1 MKHYDAAVIGF
12 GKAGKTIAGA
22 LAAAGRNVAVAERD
36 SSMYGGTCINVA
48 CIPTKSLVY
57 SSKLTNTL
65 GGDFKKR
72 SDLYAA
78 AVSEKDELTA
88 MLRNKNYHMLADK
101 ENIDVIDGSASFRDS
116 STLDIKLS
124 SGGTDIITADIIIID
139 TGARPFIPD
148 IKGLRESKRMYV
160 SETMM
165 SLRELPE
172 DLVIIGGG
180 YIGMEFAS
188 MYADFG
194 SNVTIIQDGDVF
206 LPREDRD
213 IADAVEAS
221 LASRGIKLL
230 KSTKTLEVQDKD
242 DKTYVIAETAGENIT
257 LPADAVLAAAGRRP
271 ELSGLRPENAGIT
284 LTERGAIQVNE
295 KLETSVPGIYA
306 AGDVT
311 GGLQFTYISL
321 DDQRVLKSQL
331 LGDGTYTTEKRG
343 AVPYSVFI
351 DPAFSRVGLTEQQAA
366 DKGFQIK
373 TGMLKAAAVPKAHI
387 LRSTQGLMKVIT
399 DAKTGYILG
408 AHLFCEESYE
418 MINIIKLA
426 IDNNIPYNVLRDN
439 IYTHPTMS
447 EAFND
452 LFAAVK

>member
-1 MKHYDAAVIGF
+1 
-12 GKAGKTIAGA
+12 
-22 LAAAGRNVAVAERD
+22 
-36 SSMYGGTCINVA
+36 
-48 CIPTKSLVY
+48 
-57 SSKLTNTL
+57 
-65 GGDFKKR
+65 
-72 SDLYAA
+72 
-78 AVSEKDELTA
+78 